1 MTWFDAWT
9 LYHKYTLQFGDSS
22 YFSLGKINLKF
33 IFDQRQ
39 KTEYEMFFVLK
50 CTDELCKGLSV
61 FWISIA
67 YVVMH
72 NKSQNPK
79 FPDNLEI

>member
-1 MTWFDAWT
+1 M
-9 LYHKYTLQFGDSS
+9 KMQFSLGDSS
-22 YFSLGKINLKF
+22 YFSLRKIKLKF
-33 IFDQRQ
+33 IFGQRQ
-39 KTEYEMFFVLK
+39 KTDFEKFFVLK

-79 FPDNLEI
+79 FPDNQEI